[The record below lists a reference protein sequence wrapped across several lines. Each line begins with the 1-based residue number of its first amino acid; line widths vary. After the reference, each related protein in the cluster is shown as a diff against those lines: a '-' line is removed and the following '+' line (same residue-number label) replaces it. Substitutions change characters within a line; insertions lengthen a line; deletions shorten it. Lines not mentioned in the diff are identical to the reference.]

1 MKLVKKKLEL
11 ICLVLLFLLA
21 LAVRLPKINQPLAD
35 WHSFRQADT
44 AAVARHYLNYGYN
57 LLVPKYDDLS
67 SIQSGIDNL
76 EGYRFVEFPFYNF
89 IHAITYDLFDFLGF
103 ELLNFEGAGRLVSI
117 IFWLIGGAYF
127 YLLVKKLINIKTA
140 FLSLFFYLF
149 LPFAIFYS
157 RTILPEPTMI
167 GLILISSYYFLSWTQ
182 NLKILPLAI
191 SLLTGSLA
199 ILVKPYAIFLL
210 GPFYFIGFIKKKKI
224 TLGALFAGLLF
235 IPFFAWRKWMSKFPS
250 GIPSNQWLFN
260 AGGMRFMPAWWRW
273 LFGERI
279 GKLIL
284 GYWGTA
290 LLVPGLIKKI
300 NDKNIYFFSWIAG
313 IFLYFSVFARGN
325 IQHDYYQI
333 ITIPVLSVFMGLGVV
348 KLIPKSFSWEKAH
361 SYIIIS
367 FSIAFSIAL
376 SWYQVKEYYLINNPV
391 IIEAGNKANE
401 ILPKDAKIIA
411 PYNGDTAF
419 LYQTNRK
426 GWPVVNTNIE
436 KLIELGAQ
444 YYVSVNYDQTT
455 NYLIEQKYK
464 ILEQNSKYIII
475 DLQQKEK

>member
-1 MKLVKKKLEL
+1 MKFMKKKFE
-11 ICLVLLFLLA
+11 IIFLVLLFLLA
-21 LAVRLPKINQPLAD
+21 FGVRLPKINQPLAD

-44 AAVARHYLNYGYN
+44 SAVARHYVNYGYD
-57 LLVPKYDDLS
+57 LLIPRYDDLS

-89 IHAITYDLFDFLGF
+89 MHAITYDLFDSSGF
-103 ELLNFEGAGRLVSI
+103 RLLSFEGIGRLASI
-117 IFWLIGGAYF
+117 LFWLTGGIYL
-127 YLLVKKLINIKTA
+127 YLLTKKLINIKTA
-140 FLSLFFYLF
+140 FISLFFYLF
-149 LPFAIFYS
+149 LPFGIFYS
-157 RTILPEPTMI
+157 RTILPEPTMV
-167 GLILISSYYFLSWTQ
+167 GLLLISSYYFLSWTQ
-182 NLKILPLAI
+182 SLGIWPLAV
-191 SLLTGSLA
+191 SLLTGTLA

-210 GPFYFIGFIKKKKI
+210 GPFYFLGFIKRKKI
-224 TLGALFAGLLF
+224 ILGALFASLLF
-235 IPFFAWRKWMSKFPS
+235 IPFFAWREWMSKFPS

-290 LLVPGLIKKI
+290 LLISGLIKKI
-300 NDKNIYFFSWIAG
+300 NNKNIYLFSWIAG
-313 IFLYFSVFARGN
+313 ILLYFSIFARGN

-333 ITIPVLSVFMGLGVV
+333 ITVPALSVFMGLGVA
-348 KLIPKSFSWEKAH
+348 KLLPKGFSWKKAH

-367 FSIAFSIAL
+367 FSVLFSLAL
-376 SWYQVKEYYLINNPV
+376 SWYQVKEYYIINNPV
-391 IIEAGNKANE
+391 IIEAGNKADE
-401 ILPKDAKIIA
+401 ILPKDAKVVA

-419 LYQTNRK
+419 LYQTKRK
-426 GWPVVNTNIE
+426 GWPVVNTDIE

-455 NYLIEQKYK
+455 NYLIDQKYK
-464 ILEQNSKYIII
+464 ILEQNSRYIII
-475 DLQQKEK
+475 DLQQKES